1 MLQELKKFI
10 LGFPDNF
17 GFEYNDEVFLQGLKF
32 SCQESYPWK
41 NRKQRRKFFD
51 RLYAQETADSYQKIL
66 EWTTVFHHEKTH
78 ICYSKGLILR
88 LSSLMM
94 ISSGLI
100 LIVLQLALPS
110 IVFAGIG
117 ILMLVG
123 DAWFSRRGSKNH
135 ESLIMMTVL
144 LNMLSDQ
151 ALEEE
156 ELRKAS

>member
-17 GFEYNDEVFLQGLKF
+17 GFEFTDEVFLQGLKF

-41 NRKQRRKFFD
+41 NSKQRRRFFD
-51 RLYAQETADSYQKIL
+51 RLYANETADSYQKIL
-66 EWTTVFHHEKTH
+66 EWTTVYHHEKTH
-78 ICYSKGLILR
+78 ICYSKGLLLR

-100 LIVLQLALPS
+100 LIALHLALPS
-110 IVFAGIG
+110 LVFAGIG
-117 ILMLVG
+117 ILMLVA
-123 DAWFSRRGSKNH
+123 DVWFRRRGSKNH

-144 LNMLSDQ
+144 LNMLTDQ

>member
-1 MLQELKKFI
+1 MLQELRKFI

-17 GFEYNDEVFLQGLKF
+17 GFEFNDKVVLRGLKF
-32 SCQESYPWK
+32 SCQENYPWK

-51 RLYAQETADSYQKIL
+51 RLYANETADSYQKIL
-66 EWTTVFHHEKTH
+66 EWTTVYHYEKTH

-100 LIVLQLALPS
+100 LIALQRALPS
-110 IVFAGIG
+110 VVFAVVG

-123 DAWFSRRGSKNH
+123 DVWFRRRGLKNH

-144 LNMLSDQ
+144 LNMLTDQ
-151 ALEEE
+151 ALEKE
-156 ELRKAS
+156 ELKKAS

>member
-17 GFEYNDEVFLQGLKF
+17 GFELNNEVFLQGLKF

-41 NRKQRRKFFD
+41 NGKQRRHFFD
-51 RLYAQETADSYQKIL
+51 RLYAHETADSYQKIL
-66 EWTTVFHHEKTH
+66 EWTTVFYHEQTH

-100 LIVLQLALPS
+100 LIALQLALPS
-110 IVFAGIG
+110 LVFACTG

-123 DAWFSRRGSKNH
+123 DVWFRRRGSKNH
-135 ESLIMMTVL
+135 ETLIMMTIL
-144 LNMLSDQ
+144 LNMLTDQ
-151 ALEEE
+151 ALEKE

>member
-17 GFEYNDEVFLQGLKF
+17 GFEFNDDVFLQGLKF
-32 SCQESYPWK
+32 SCQENYPWK
-41 NRKQRRKFFD
+41 NSKQRRKFFD
-51 RLYAQETADSYQKIL
+51 RLYANETADSYQKIL

-78 ICYSKGLILR
+78 ICYSAGLLLR

-100 LIVLQLALPS
+100 LIALHLALPS

-117 ILMLVG
+117 ILMLVA
-123 DAWFSRRGSKNH
+123 DAWFRRKGSKNH

-144 LNMLSDQ
+144 LNMLTDQ
-151 ALEEE
+151 AMEEE